1 MIKIVVACCLLFCSS
16 WILGQEVLKEVY
28 FDKEKYELQA
38 TSYEQL
44 NALVSLLK
52 ERAEVAVKIA
62 GHTDNKGNEEVNMT
76 LSIRRAEAV
85 AAYLIKEGVA
95 HHRIKAVG
103 YGEFKPIA
111 DNATE
116 EGKQKN
122 RRVTFQLVEGK
133 TK

>member
-1 MIKIVVACCLLFCSS
+1 MIKVVFVCCFLFCVHWSV
-16 WILGQEVLKEVY
+16 GQEVLKEIY
-28 FDKEKYELQA
+28 FDKANYQLQA
-38 TSYEQL
+38 TSYKQL
-44 NALVSLLK
+44 NALVNLLK
-52 ERAEVAVKIA
+52 QRGEVGVKIA
-62 GHTDNKGNEEVNMT
+62 GHTDNKGDEAVNMT

-85 AAYLIKEGVA
+85 AAYLIKQGVA
-95 HHRIKAVG
+95 YHRIKAVG

-122 RRVTFQLVEGK
+122 RRVTFQLLEGK